1 MYKKWNGSN
10 INLIICI
17 YTVVYMLNFTEYM
30 VQLLELI
37 ELSKYIGYK
46 IHIQKSFV
54 FMYTKNSI
62 SNYY

>member
-1 MYKKWNGSN
+1 MYKNWNGSN
-10 INLIICI
+10 INMIICI

-46 IHIQKSFV
+46 IHIQK
-54 FMYTKNSI
+54 
-62 SNYY
+62 